1 MIRKCLC
8 PCEAGLVACL
18 LTKERGRTRGKKWE
32 ELKEILC
39 DSDAYRKSFVTLIAA
54 RNSSQGGTKNNK
66 RDSLSARKMWGAKTC
81 VQFGGNEAN
90 IKKNGRSNDM
100 ELQFVSSQ
108 T

>member
-1 MIRKCLC
+1 MKMFMS
-8 PCEAGLVACL
+8 CESGLVACL
-18 LTKERGRTRGKKWE
+18 LTKGRRRTRGKKWE

-66 RDSLSARKMWGAKTC
+66 RDSLSATKMWGAKPC

-90 IKKNGRSNDM
+90 IKKKNGRSNDM